1 MNGCIDKG
9 AYKNALALGSSS
21 LSRGLVGLAA
31 SLALLAGG
39 VGVVNADDAP
49 TYRETTLGL
58 YVTAREAFELLE
70 QNESALLIDVRDPVE
85 IKFTGFAEPTDIH
98 VPWVLADT
106 ARFDKEGSTWPMV
119 RNTDFEAQVAAALEA
134 HRASADTPIIVM
146 CRSGATRSAPAADAI
161 AEMGFSEVY
170 SVSDGF
176 EGGTLSEGDSKG
188 VRARDGWRN
197 SGLPWSYE
205 IDPDVAWYESQ

>member
-1 MNGCIDKG
+1 MSGFVNNG
-9 AYKNALALGSSS
+9 AYKNALASGSSS
-21 LSRGLVGLAA
+21 LPRGLVGLAA

-49 TYRETTLGL
+49 AYGETNLGL

-119 RNTDFEAQVAAALEA
+119 RNTDFETQVAAALEA